1 NYYAKADDTTL
12 AINDRV
18 TVEAHGNVD
27 FNAKGSF
34 YFRSAYRNEAD
45 FLLSSLSR
53 RGPIEAE
60 LRFRRM
66 IETDAAV
73 SQNYERLAS
82 QAMEDVFEKE
92 SGATTIAQFRERVVG
107 DIRDS
112 LARLFPDLLLN
123 SLGNPLADA
132 TFRFNKG
139 VSKKFSYKNLSGGE
153 KAAFDLILD
162 IVIKRASFSDAVYC
176 IDEPEAHMNT
186 RLQGKLLEELFT
198 LVPEPSQLWIA
209 SHSIGMMRKAREL
222 SEAQPG
228 TVVFLDFESHDFD
241 QKTIITPTRPTR
253 NFWTNVLK
261 VALDDLAHLVAPSE
275 LVICEGNPN
284 GAVPGKNAEHDAI
297 CYDIIF
303 QGEMPDV
310 KFIAGGNSK
319 DILSDR
325 LGFAKG
331 FPMVVP
337 GITVRRLI
345 DRDDH
350 APGDM
355 ANFAKQGITTLSR
368 RHLESYLYHD
378 EVLVALCDKFGQA
391 TSAPALLADKAAD
404 ITTTVAS
411 GKPSDDIKSAAGL
424 IYVSAKKRLGL
435 IGVGNDQ
442 MAFARNTLAP
452 LITPDMKVYKE
463 LKKTIFS

>member
-1 NYYAKADDTTL
+1 
-12 AINDRV
+12 
-18 TVEAHGNVD
+18 
-27 FNAKGSF
+27 
-34 YFRSAYRNEAD
+34 
-45 FLLSSLSR
+45 
-53 RGPIEAE
+53 
-60 LRFRRM
+60 
-66 IETDAAV
+66 
-73 SQNYERLAS
+73 
-82 QAMEDVFEKE
+82 
-92 SGATTIAQFRERVVG
+92 
-107 DIRDS
+107 
-112 LARLFPDLLLN
+112 
-123 SLGNPLADA
+123 
-132 TFRFNKG
+132 
-139 VSKKFSYKNLSGGE
+139 
-153 KAAFDLILD
+153 
-162 IVIKRASFSDAVYC
+162 
-176 IDEPEAHMNT
+176 
-186 RLQGKLLEELFT
+186 
-198 LVPEPSQLWIA
+198 
-209 SHSIGMMRKAREL
+209 
-222 SEAQPG
+222 
-228 TVVFLDFESHDFD
+228 
-241 QKTIITPTRPTR
+241 
-253 NFWTNVLK
+253 